1 LFYCSGVCDCL
12 ITATVNELQEAENNY
27 VKTMQ
32 EKALSLK
39 LPEGLIPTNEEMQSL
54 VEDVTALERVEGLR
68 KRAYMFLEEKA
79 ETSSQAHH
87 CVDSIVKRLDE
98 DLIKLETQL
107 KATGTFET
115 SGGKPNDLAAIQVTP
130 SVNEWILAKVISF
143 NAGSGMYN
151 LSDED
156 VESNKVFHLP
166 ESQVVVLNGVDR
178 LSRGE
183 IVYAVYP
190 DTTSFYQ
197 ATVVQP
203 PRKVQGSLPF
213 IMVNFVDDSDEHG
226 ITHDKPVMIKHVMRP
241 PV

>member
-1 LFYCSGVCDCL
+1 
-12 ITATVNELQEAENNY
+12 

-156 VESNKVFHLP
+156 VESNK
-166 ESQVVVLNGVDR
+166 G
-178 LSRGE
+178 
-183 IVYAVYP
+183 
-190 DTTSFYQ
+190 
-197 ATVVQP
+197 
-203 PRKVQGSLPF
+203 
-213 IMVNFVDDSDEHG
+213 G
-226 ITHDKPVMIKHVMRP
+226 ITTIPLCSIGDYVYRTVSILLCSTLSFSTIPRCLFL
-241 PV
+241 